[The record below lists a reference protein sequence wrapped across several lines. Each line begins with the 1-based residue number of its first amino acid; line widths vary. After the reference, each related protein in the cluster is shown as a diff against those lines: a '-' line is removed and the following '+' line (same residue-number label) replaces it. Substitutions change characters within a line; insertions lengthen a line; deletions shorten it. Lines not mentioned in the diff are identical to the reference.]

1 MPLPV
6 FTRLAPLKEPEKV
19 VLVVWLKN
27 IFREALGA
35 VLALETQLGGTEG
48 MRLSHGLFRAVD
60 TVENEFAK
68 EGETYIPRTGN
79 AVLAFGIDEQELVGA
94 IGCPDV
100 CVFAQLDVAL
110 RSEDKKS
117 TVAPR
122 AKAGG
127 REPINPEVTRGAVVA
142 DEAAFAE
149 VLEFGIS
156 GIRHIADGRV
166 SDLRILGAGEKKEL
180 LALVAADVAEDAT
193 VFFLFKKP
201 AWSGRGV
208 ESVGACAEGLN
219 DLANGP
225 CGDQLSGPHS
235 AFDMDALAIV
245 DGVFPS
251 RGIAG
256 LAGLLELVEGRE
268 GRFVGKVI
276 LASLH
281 NLAPERPAFV
291 GNGGRSDKPDFRVV
305 QNFFK
310 RAGRAGLRKF
320 FHKGTHPFGNG
331 IEDPLNIGPS
341 LDQPIALAVDMP
353 VIKMRGGHY
362 KFASLANRRGFAHG
376 GMCHSIG

>member
-110 RSEDKKS
+110 RSEDEKS
-117 TVAPR
+117 TVAPC

-142 DEAAFAE
+142 DEATFAE

-166 SDLRILGAGEKKEL
+166 SDLRILGTGEKKEL
-180 LALVAADVAEDAT
+180 LALVAANVAEDAT
-193 VFFLFKKP
+193 VFFLLKKP
-201 AWSGRGV
+201 AWSGRSV
-208 ESVGACAEGLN
+208 ESVRACAEGLN
-219 DLANGP
+219 DLSNGP
-225 CGDQLSGPHS
+225 
-235 AFDMDALAIV
+235 
-245 DGVFPS
+245 
-251 RGIAG
+251 
-256 LAGLLELVEGRE
+256 
-268 GRFVGKVI
+268 
-276 LASLH
+276 
-281 NLAPERPAFV
+281 
-291 GNGGRSDKPDFRVV
+291 
-305 QNFFK
+305 
-310 RAGRAGLRKF
+310 
-320 FHKGTHPFGNG
+320 
-331 IEDPLNIGPS
+331 
-341 LDQPIALAVDMP
+341 
-353 VIKMRGGHY
+353 
-362 KFASLANRRGFAHG
+362 
-376 GMCHSIG
+376 

>member
-110 RSEDKKS
+110 RSEDEKS
-117 TVAPR
+117 TVAPC

-142 DEAAFAE
+142 DEATFAE

-193 VFFLFKKP
+193 VFFLLKKP
-201 AWSGRGV
+201 AWSGRSV
-208 ESVGACAEGLN
+208 ESVRACAEGLN
-219 DLANGP
+219 DLSNGP
-225 CGDQLSGPHS
+225 
-235 AFDMDALAIV
+235 
-245 DGVFPS
+245 
-251 RGIAG
+251 
-256 LAGLLELVEGRE
+256 
-268 GRFVGKVI
+268 
-276 LASLH
+276 
-281 NLAPERPAFV
+281 
-291 GNGGRSDKPDFRVV
+291 
-305 QNFFK
+305 
-310 RAGRAGLRKF
+310 
-320 FHKGTHPFGNG
+320 
-331 IEDPLNIGPS
+331 
-341 LDQPIALAVDMP
+341 
-353 VIKMRGGHY
+353 
-362 KFASLANRRGFAHG
+362 
-376 GMCHSIG
+376 